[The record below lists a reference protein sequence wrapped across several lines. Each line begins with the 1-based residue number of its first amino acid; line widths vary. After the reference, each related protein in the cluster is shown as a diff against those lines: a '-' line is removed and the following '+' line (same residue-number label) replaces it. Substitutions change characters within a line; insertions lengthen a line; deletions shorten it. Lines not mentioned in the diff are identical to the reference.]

1 MWCFYPHN
9 IYISEEKKKKTL
21 YMKPVHEF
29 TCSAYTEIVQS
40 LEHQSRLEHQ
50 FKVRRINSKQHI
62 V

>member
-1 MWCFYPHN
+1 
-9 IYISEEKKKKTL
+9 
-21 YMKPVHEF
+21 MKPVHEF
-29 TCSAYTEIVQS
+29 TWSAYTEIVQS